1 MRSGRKELMSTL
13 YVTDLD
19 GTLLNS
25 NDCISQYSIQTI
37 NELVAKGMQFT
48 YATARSLVSASVVA
62 KGLST
67 TIPVIAYN
75 GVLIINPSTGEVLSS
90 LSFTEEE
97 AAYVR
102 KILQAHAAA
111 PLVYAYVDGVER
123 VSYRADRIN
132 EGIQRYLDVRKGDK
146 RFRPLADEGGLYG
159 GDIFYFTCIADREE
173 LLPLYEIFVDDSR
186 YRCTLQQELY
196 RPEFFLEI
204 MPKKAS
210 KAEAI
215 KKLKEIWHCDKVVSF
230 GDAVNDIPM
239 FEIFDEC
246 YAVDNAVPQLKALAT
261 GVIASN
267 DEDGVARW
275 LEDNYRRCRN
285 GRSYTVCGS

>member
-1 MRSGRKELMSTL
+1 MQTL

-25 NDCISQYSIQTI
+25 NDRISQYSIETI
-37 NELVAKGMQFT
+37 NGLVAKGMQFT

-75 GVLIINPSTGEVLSS
+75 GALIIHPATGEVISS

-97 AAYVR
+97 AGYLSGVLRENGAN
-102 KILQAHAAA
+102 

-123 VSYRADRIN
+123 VSYVAGREN
-132 EGIQRYLDVRKGDK
+132 EGIQRYLDMRKEDR
-146 RFRPLADEGGLYG
+146 RFRQLPDETCLYQ

-173 LLPLYEIFVDDSR
+173 LAPMYEIFAGDGR
-186 YRCTLQQELY
+186 FRCTLQQELY
-196 RPEFFLEI
+196 RPEYFLEI

-215 KKLKEIWHCDKVVSF
+215 KRLKEIWHCDRVVSF
-230 GDAVNDIPM
+230 GDAINDIPM
-239 FEIFDEC
+239 FEISDEC
-246 YAVDNAVPQLKALAT
+246 YAVSNAVPELKAHAT
-261 GVIASN
+261 GEIASN
-267 DEDGVARW
+267 DEDGVAKW
-275 LEDNYRRCRN
+275 LAQF
-285 GRSYTVCGS
+285 GRIS

>member
-1 MRSGRKELMSTL
+1 MNTL

-25 NDCISQYSIQTI
+25 NGQISQYSIQTI
-37 NELVAKGMQFT
+37 NGLVAKGMQFT

-75 GVLIINPSTGEVLSS
+75 GALIVNPATGEVISS
-90 LSFTEEE
+90 LSFTGEE
-97 AAYVR
+97 AARIREV
-102 KILQAHAAA
+102 LQEHGAN

-123 VSYRADRIN
+123 VSYVTGREN
-132 EGIQRYLDVRKGDK
+132 EGIRRYLEVRKGDR
-146 RFRPLADEGGLYG
+146 RFRPLEDETLLYQG
-159 GDIFYFTCIADREE
+159 NIFYFTCIADREE
-173 LLPLYEIFVDDSR
+173 LLPLYEIFKRDGR

-204 MPKKAS
+204 MPEKAS

-215 KKLKEIWHCDKVVSF
+215 KRLKEIWHCGKVVSF

-239 FEIFDEC
+239 FEISDEC
-246 YAVDNAVPQLKALAT
+246 YAVANGVAELKACAT

-275 LEDNYRRCRN
+275 LADMEDSTLEESSLSA
-285 GRSYTVCGS
+285 G

>member
-1 MRSGRKELMSTL
+1 MRTL

-25 NDCISQYSIQTI
+25 NDQISQYSMEII
-37 NELVAKGMQFT
+37 NGLVAKGMQFT

-75 GVLIINPSTGEVLSS
+75 GALIVNPATGEVISS
-90 LSFTEEE
+90 LSFTGEE
-97 AAYVR
+97 AARIREV
-102 KILQAHAAA
+102 LQEHGAN

-123 VSYRADRIN
+123 VSYVTGREN
-132 EGIQRYLDVRKGDK
+132 EGIRRYLEVRKGDR
-146 RFRPLADEGGLYG
+146 RFRPLEDETLLYQG
-159 GDIFYFTCIADREE
+159 NIFYFTCIADREE
-173 LLPLYEIFVDDSR
+173 LLPLYEIFKRDGR

-204 MPKKAS
+204 MPEKAS

-215 KKLKEIWHCDKVVSF
+215 KRLKEIWHCGKVVSF

-239 FEIFDEC
+239 FEISDEC
-246 YAVDNAVPQLKALAT
+246 YAVANGVAELKACAT

-267 DEDGVARW
+267 DGDGVARW
-275 LEDNYRRCRN
+275 LADMEDSTLEESSLSA
-285 GRSYTVCGS
+285 G

>member
-1 MRSGRKELMSTL
+1 MTTL

-25 NDCISQYSIQTI
+25 NDQISEYSIRTI
-37 NELVAKGMQFT
+37 NGLVAKGMQFT

-67 TIPVIAYN
+67 TIPIIAYN
-75 GVLIINPSTGEVLSS
+75 GVLIMNPETGEVLSF

-97 AAYVR
+97 TAYAIGVLR
-102 KILQAHAAA
+102 EHGGN

-123 VSYRADRIN
+123 VSYVTGREN
-132 EGIQRYLDVRKGDK
+132 EGIRRYLDVRKGDR
-146 RFRPLADEGGLYG
+146 RFRPLADETCLYQ

-173 LLPLYEIFVDDSR
+173 LLPLYEIFVRDER
-186 YRCTLQQELY
+186 FRTTLQQELY
-196 RPEFFLEI
+196 RPEYFLEI
-204 MPKKAS
+204 MPRKAS

-215 KKLKEIWHCDKVVSF
+215 KRLKEIWHCDKVVSF

-239 FEIFDEC
+239 FEISDEC
-246 YAVDNAVPQLKALAT
+246 YAVANAVPELKAHAT

-267 DEDGVARW
+267 DEDGVAKW
-275 LEDNYRRCRN
+275 LEQN
-285 GRSYTVCGS
+285 GEVSCG

>member
-1 MRSGRKELMSTL
+1 MRTL

-25 NDCISQYSIQTI
+25 SDQISRYSIQTI
-37 NELVAKGMQFT
+37 NGLVAKGMQFT

-62 KGLST
+62 QGLST

-75 GVLIINPSTGEVLSS
+75 GALIIHPATGEVISS
-90 LSFTEEE
+90 LSFTEDE
-97 AAYVR
+97 AGYVSGVLR
-102 KILQAHAAA
+102 KKGGN

-123 VSYRADRIN
+123 VSYVKGREN
-132 EGIQRYLDVRKGDK
+132 EGIRRYLDVRKGDR
-146 RFRPLADEGGLYG
+146 RFRPLTDETCLYQ

-173 LLPLYEIFVDDSR
+173 LLPLYEIFSEDER
-186 YRCTLQQELY
+186 FRCTLQQELY
-196 RPEFFLEI
+196 RPEYFLEI
-204 MPKKAS
+204 MSKKAS

-215 KKLKEIWHCDKVVSF
+215 KRLKEIWHCDRVVSF

-239 FEIFDEC
+239 FEISDEC
-246 YAVDNAVPQLKALAT
+246 YAVANAVPELKACAT

-267 DEDGVARW
+267 DEDGVAKW
-275 LEDNYRRCRN
+275 LLQN
-285 GRSYTVCGS
+285 SYFG

>member
-1 MRSGRKELMSTL
+1 MQTL

-25 NDCISQYSIQTI
+25 NDQISQYSIQII
-37 NELVAKGMQFT
+37 NGLVAKGMQFT

-62 KGLST
+62 EGLST

-75 GVLIINPSTGEVLSS
+75 GALIIHPDTGEVISS
-90 LSFTEEE
+90 LSFTREETND
-97 AAYVR
+97 AIG
-102 KILQAHAAA
+102 ILREYGGN

-123 VSYRADRIN
+123 VSYLMGREND
-132 EGIQRYLDVRKGDK
+132 GIRRYLDVRKGDR
-146 RFRPLADEGGLYG
+146 RFRPVQEEESLYQ

-173 LLPLYEIFVDDSR
+173 LLPLYEIFVRDDR
-186 YRCTLQQELY
+186 FRTTLQQELY
-196 RPEFFLEI
+196 RPEYFLEI

-215 KKLKEIWHCDKVVSF
+215 KRLKEIWHCGKVVSF

-239 FEIFDEC
+239 FEVSDEC
-246 YAVDNAVPQLKALAT
+246 YAVANAVQELKDRAT
-261 GVIASN
+261 AVIASN
-267 DEDGVARW
+267 DEDGVAKW
-275 LEDNYRRCRN
+275 LERYGEISCE
-285 GRSYTVCGS
+285 

>member
-1 MRSGRKELMSTL
+1 MRTL

-25 NDCISQYSIQTI
+25 NDRISQYSVETI
-37 NELVAKGMQFT
+37 NRLVAKGMQFT

-67 TIPVIAYN
+67 TIPVIVYN
-75 GVLIINPSTGEVLSS
+75 GALIINSDTGGVISS

-97 AAYVR
+97 ASYVSG
-102 KILQAHAAA
+102 ILRENGAN
-111 PLVYAYVDGVER
+111 PLVYAYVEGVER
-123 VSYRADRIN
+123 VSYVAGREN
-132 EGIQRYLDVRKGDK
+132 EGIRRYLDVRKGDR
-146 RFRPLADEGGLYG
+146 RFRPLKDETCLYQ

-173 LLPLYEIFVDDSR
+173 LQGLYEIFSEDER

-196 RPEFFLEI
+196 RPEYFLEI

-215 KKLKEIWHCDKVVSF
+215 KSLKEIWHCDRVVSF

-239 FEIFDEC
+239 FEISDEC
-246 YAVDNAVPQLKALAT
+246 YAVANAVPELKACAT
-261 GVIASN
+261 GVIGSN
-267 DEDGVARW
+267 DEDGVAKW
-275 LEDNYRRCRN
+275 LLQY
-285 GRSYTVCGS
+285 GRLFCG

>member
-1 MRSGRKELMSTL
+1 MSTL

-25 NDCISQYSIQTI
+25 NDRISQYSVQTI
-37 NELVAKGMQFT
+37 NGLVAKGMQFT

-75 GVLIINPSTGEVLSS
+75 GALIINPATGEVLSS
-90 LSFTEEE
+90 LSFSGKE
-97 AAYVR
+97 AAYVQ
-102 KILQAHAAA
+102 KILQGQNVA

-132 EGIQRYLDVRKGDK
+132 EGMQRYLDTRRGDK
-146 RFRPLADEGGLYG
+146 RFRPLTDESWLYQ
-159 GDIFYFTCIADREE
+159 GDIFYFTCIGDKEE
-173 LLPLYEIFVDDSR
+173 LEPLYELFAEDSR
-186 YRCTLQQELY
+186 YRTTLQQELY

-215 KKLKEIWHCDKVVSF
+215 RKLKEIWHCDKVVSF

-239 FEIFDEC
+239 FEISDAC
-246 YAVDNAVPQLKALAT
+246 YAVDNAVPQLKAMAT
-261 GVIASN
+261 GVIGSN
-267 DEDGVARW
+267 DEDGVAEW
-275 LEDNYRRCRN
+275 LADEDLA
-285 GRSYTVCGS
+285 GRIPL

>member
-1 MRSGRKELMSTL
+1 MSTL

-25 NDCISQYSIQTI
+25 NDQISQYSIQTI
-37 NELVAKGMQFT
+37 NGLVAKGLQFT

-75 GVLIINPSTGEVLSS
+75 GALIIHPATGEVISS

-97 AAYVR
+97 SAYAIGVLR
-102 KILQAHAAA
+102 DNGAN
-111 PLVYAYVDGVER
+111 PMVYAYVDGVER
-123 VSYRADRIN
+123 VSYVTGREN
-132 EGIQRYLDVRKGDK
+132 EGIRCYLDRRKGDR
-146 RFRPLADEGGLYG
+146 RFRPLKDETCLYE
-159 GDIFYFTCIADREE
+159 GDIFYFTCIAEREE
-173 LLPLYEIFVDDSR
+173 LLPLYEIFSEDQR
-186 YRCTLQQELY
+186 FRCTLQQELY
-196 RPEFFLEI
+196 RPEYFLEI

-215 KKLKEIWHCDKVVSF
+215 KSLKKIWHCDRIVSF

-239 FEIFDEC
+239 FEISDEC
-246 YAVDNAVPQLKALAT
+246 YAVANARPELKACAT
-261 GVIASN
+261 GVIDSN
-267 DEDGVARW
+267 DEDGVAKW
-275 LEDNYRRCRN
+275 LLQF
-285 GRSYTVCGS
+285 GHISCG

>member
-1 MRSGRKELMSTL
+1 MSTL

-25 NDCISQYSIQTI
+25 NDRISQYSIHTI
-37 NELVAKGMQFT
+37 NGLVAKGMQFT

-75 GVLIINPSTGEVLSS
+75 GAMIVNPSTGEVISS
-90 LSFTEEE
+90 LSFTKEE
-97 AAYVR
+97 AERIRRV
-102 KILQAHAAA
+102 LQENSAN
-111 PLVYAYVDGVER
+111 PLVYAYVDGAER
-123 VSYRADRIN
+123 VSYVTGREN
-132 EGIQRYLDVRKGDK
+132 EGIRRYLEVRKGDK
-146 RFRPLADEGGLYG
+146 RFRPLKEEDGLYQG
-159 GDIFYFTCIADREE
+159 NIFYFTCIAEREA
-173 LLPLYEIFVDDSR
+173 LLPLYEICREDGR

-215 KKLKEIWHCDKVVSF
+215 KRLKEIWNCDRVVSF

-239 FEIFDEC
+239 FETSDEC
-246 YAVDNAVPQLKALAT
+246 YAVSNAVPELKACAT

-267 DEDGVARW
+267 DEDGVAKW
-275 LEDNYRRCRN
+275 LADEDAC
-285 GRSYTVCGS
+285 GRISL

>member
-1 MRSGRKELMSTL
+1 MRTL

-25 NDCISQYSIQTI
+25 NDQISQYSMEII
-37 NELVAKGMQFT
+37 NGLVAKGMQFT

-67 TIPVIAYN
+67 TVPVIAYN
-75 GVLIINPSTGEVLSS
+75 GALIVNPATGEVISS
-90 LSFTEEE
+90 LSFTGEE
-97 AAYVR
+97 AARIREV
-102 KILQAHAAA
+102 LQEHGAN

-123 VSYRADRIN
+123 VSYVTGREN
-132 EGIQRYLDVRKGDK
+132 EGIRRYLEVRKGDR
-146 RFRPLADEGGLYG
+146 RFRPLEDETLLYQG
-159 GDIFYFTCIADREE
+159 NIFYFTCIADREE
-173 LLPLYEIFVDDSR
+173 LLPLYEIFKRDGR

-204 MPKKAS
+204 MPEKAS

-215 KKLKEIWHCDKVVSF
+215 KRLKEIWHCGKVVSF

-239 FEIFDEC
+239 FEISDEC
-246 YAVDNAVPQLKALAT
+246 YAVANGVAELKACAT

-275 LEDNYRRCRN
+275 LADMEDSTLEESSLSA
-285 GRSYTVCGS
+285 G

>member
-1 MRSGRKELMSTL
+1 MSTL

-25 NDCISQYSIQTI
+25 SDKISQYSIQTI
-37 NELVAKGMQFT
+37 NGLVAKGMQFT

-75 GVLIINPSTGEVLSS
+75 GALIINPDTGEVLVS
-90 LSFTEEE
+90 LSFTGEE
-97 AAYVR
+97 AAYVSDVLR
-102 KILQAHAAA
+102 EKGAN
-111 PLVYAYVDGVER
+111 PLVYAYVEGVER
-123 VSYRADRIN
+123 VSYVAGREN
-132 EGIQRYLDVRKGDK
+132 EGIRRYLDVRKGDR
-146 RFRPLADEGGLYG
+146 RFRPLADETCLYQ
-159 GDIFYFTCIADREE
+159 GDIFYFTCIADREG
-173 LLPLYEIFVDDSR
+173 LAPLYEIFAGDGR

-196 RPEFFLEI
+196 RPEYFLEI

-215 KKLKEIWHCDKVVSF
+215 KSLKEIWHCDRVVSF

-239 FEIFDEC
+239 FEISDEC
-246 YAVDNAVPQLKALAT
+246 YAVANAVPELKAVAT

-267 DEDGVARW
+267 DEDGVAKW
-275 LEDNYRRCRN
+275 LLQY
-285 GRSYTVCGS
+285 GKLSCG

>member
-1 MRSGRKELMSTL
+1 MNTL

-25 NDCISQYSIQTI
+25 NDRISQYSIQTI
-37 NELVAKGMQFT
+37 NGLVAKGMQFT

-75 GVLIINPSTGEVLSS
+75 GAMIIHPDTGEVIDS

-97 AAYVR
+97 AGYVSGII
-102 KILQAHAAA
+102 KKNGAN

-123 VSYRADRIN
+123 VSYVTGREN
-132 EGIQRYLDVRKGDK
+132 EGIRHYLDVRKGDR
-146 RFRPLADEGGLYG
+146 RFRPLADETGLYQ

-173 LLPLYEIFVDDSR
+173 LLPLYELFTRDERFRV
-186 YRCTLQQELY
+186 TLQQELY
-196 RPEFFLEI
+196 RPEYFLEI

-215 KKLKEIWHCDKVVSF
+215 RRLKEIWHCDKVVSF
-230 GDAVNDIPM
+230 GDAVNDLPM
-239 FEIFDEC
+239 FEVSDEC
-246 YAVDNAVPQLKALAT
+246 YAVANAVPELKARAT
-261 GVIASN
+261 AVIASN
-267 DEDGVARW
+267 DEDGVAKW
-275 LEDNYRRCRN
+275 LERFGGISCE
-285 GRSYTVCGS
+285 

>member
-1 MRSGRKELMSTL
+1 MNTL

-25 NDCISQYSIQTI
+25 NDQISQYSIETI
-37 NELVAKGMQFT
+37 NGLVAKGMQFT

-67 TIPVIAYN
+67 NIPIIAYN
-75 GVLIINPSTGEVLSS
+75 GVLIINPETGEVLSF

-97 AAYVR
+97 KAYAIGVLR
-102 KILQAHAAA
+102 EHGGN

-123 VSYRADRIN
+123 VSYMTGREN
-132 EGIQRYLDVRKGDK
+132 EGIRRYLDVRKGDR
-146 RFRPLADEGGLYG
+146 RFRPLADETCLYQ

-173 LLPLYEIFVDDSR
+173 LLPLYEIFARDER
-186 YRCTLQQELY
+186 FRTTLQQELY
-196 RPEFFLEI
+196 RPEYFLEI

-215 KKLKEIWHCDKVVSF
+215 KRLKEIWHCDKVVSF

-239 FEIFDEC
+239 FEISDEC
-246 YAVDNAVPQLKALAT
+246 YAVANAVPELKAHAT

-267 DEDGVARW
+267 DEDGVAKW
-275 LEDNYRRCRN
+275 LEQN
-285 GRSYTVCGS
+285 GEVSCG

>member
-1 MRSGRKELMSTL
+1 MSTL

-25 NDCISQYSIQTI
+25 SDQISQYSMETI
-37 NELVAKGMQFT
+37 NGLVARGMQFT

-62 KGLST
+62 KGLSA

-75 GVLIINPSTGEVLSS
+75 GALIIHPATGEVISS

-97 AAYVR
+97 AGYVSGV
-102 KILQAHAAA
+102 LQENGAN

-123 VSYRADRIN
+123 VSYVAGREN
-132 EGIQRYLDVRKGDK
+132 EGIRRYLDVRKGDR
-146 RFRPLADEGGLYG
+146 RFRPLADEERLYQ
-159 GDIFYFTCIADREE
+159 GDIFYFTCIAGREE
-173 LLPLYEIFVDDSR
+173 LLPLYEIFSGDER

-196 RPEFFLEI
+196 RPEYFLEI
-204 MPKKAS
+204 MPKKVS

-215 KKLKEIWHCDKVVSF
+215 QKLKEIWHCDRVVSF
-230 GDAVNDIPM
+230 GDAVNDIPI
-239 FEIFDEC
+239 FEISDAC
-246 YAVDNAVPQLKALAT
+246 YAVANAVPELKAHAT
-261 GVIASN
+261 DVIGSN

-275 LEDNYRRCRN
+275 LSQF
-285 GRSYTVCGS
+285 GQIS

>member
-1 MRSGRKELMSTL
+1 MRTL

-25 NDCISQYSIQTI
+25 SDQISQYSIQTI
-37 NELVAKGMQFT
+37 NGLVAKGMQFT

-75 GVLIINPSTGEVLSS
+75 GALIIHPATGEVISS
-90 LSFTEEE
+90 LSFTEDE
-97 AAYVR
+97 AGYVSGVLR
-102 KILQAHAAA
+102 KKGGN

-123 VSYRADRIN
+123 VSYVRGREN
-132 EGIQRYLDVRKGDK
+132 EGIRRYLDVRKGDR
-146 RFRPLADEGGLYG
+146 RFRPLTDETCLYQ

-173 LLPLYEIFVDDSR
+173 LLPLYEIFSEDER
-186 YRCTLQQELY
+186 FRCTLQQELY
-196 RPEFFLEI
+196 RPEYFLEI

-215 KKLKEIWHCDKVVSF
+215 KRLKEIWRCDRVVSF

-239 FEIFDEC
+239 FEISDEC
-246 YAVDNAVPQLKALAT
+246 YAVANAVPELKACAT

-267 DEDGVARW
+267 DEDGVAKW
-275 LEDNYRRCRN
+275 LLQN
-285 GRSYTVCGS
+285 SYFG

>member
-1 MRSGRKELMSTL
+1 MRTL

-19 GTLLNS
+19 GTLLNG
-25 NDCISQYSIQTI
+25 NDRISQYSIQTI
-37 NELVAKGMQFT
+37 NELVAKGMHFT

-62 KGLST
+62 QGLST

-75 GVLIINPSTGEVLSS
+75 GALIIHPATGEVIAS

-97 AAYVR
+97 SAYAISVLR
-102 KILQAHAAA
+102 DKDAN
-111 PLVYAYVDGVER
+111 PLVYAYVDDVER
-123 VSYRADRIN
+123 VSYVSGREN
-132 EGIQRYLDVRKGDK
+132 EGIRCYLDRRKGDR
-146 RFRPLADEGGLYG
+146 RFRPLKDETCLYE

-173 LLPLYEIFVDDSR
+173 LLPLYEIFVNDSR

-196 RPEFFLEI
+196 RPEYFLEI

-215 KKLKEIWHCDKVVSF
+215 KKLKEIWHCDRIVSF

-239 FEIFDEC
+239 FEVSDEC
-246 YAVDNAVPQLKALAT
+246 YAVANAVPELKALAT
-261 GVIASN
+261 DVIGAN
-267 DEDGVARW
+267 DEDGVAKW
-275 LEDNYRRCRN
+275 LEAKESERRSDNA
-285 GRSYTVCGS
+285 

>member
-1 MRSGRKELMSTL
+1 MQTL

-25 NDCISQYSIQTI
+25 NDRISQYSIETI
-37 NELVAKGMQFT
+37 NGLVAKGMQFT

-75 GVLIINPSTGEVLSS
+75 GALIIHPATAEVIFS

-97 AAYVR
+97 AGYLSGVLRENGAN
-102 KILQAHAAA
+102 

-123 VSYRADRIN
+123 VSYVAGREN
-132 EGIQRYLDVRKGDK
+132 EGIQRYLDMRKGDR
-146 RFRPLADEGGLYG
+146 RFRPLSDETCLYQ

-173 LLPLYEIFVDDSR
+173 LAPMYEIFAGDGR
-186 YRCTLQQELY
+186 FRCTLQQELY
-196 RPEFFLEI
+196 RPEYFLEI

-215 KKLKEIWHCDKVVSF
+215 KRLKEIWHCDRVVSF
-230 GDAVNDIPM
+230 GDAINDIPM
-239 FEIFDEC
+239 FEISDEC
-246 YAVDNAVPQLKALAT
+246 YAVANAVPELKTHAT
-261 GVIASN
+261 GEIASN
-267 DEDGVARW
+267 DEDGVAKW
-275 LEDNYRRCRN
+275 LAQF
-285 GRSYTVCGS
+285 GRIS

>member
-1 MRSGRKELMSTL
+1 MNTL

-25 NDCISQYSIQTI
+25 NDQVSQYSIQTI
-37 NELVAKGMQFT
+37 NGLVAKGMQFT

-75 GVLIINPSTGEVLSS
+75 GALIVNPATGEVISS
-90 LSFTEEE
+90 LSFTGEE
-97 AAYVR
+97 AARIREV
-102 KILQAHAAA
+102 LQEHGAN

-123 VSYRADRIN
+123 VSYVTGREN
-132 EGIQRYLDVRKGDK
+132 EGIRRYLEVRKGDR
-146 RFRPLADEGGLYG
+146 RFRPLEDETLLYQG
-159 GDIFYFTCIADREE
+159 NIFYFTCIADREE
-173 LLPLYEIFVDDSR
+173 LLPLYEIFKRDGR

-204 MPKKAS
+204 MPEKAS

-215 KKLKEIWHCDKVVSF
+215 KRLKEIWHCGKVVSF

-239 FEIFDEC
+239 FEISDEC
-246 YAVDNAVPQLKALAT
+246 YAVANGVAELKACAT

-275 LEDNYRRCRN
+275 LADMEDSTLEESSLSA
-285 GRSYTVCGS
+285 G

>member
-1 MRSGRKELMSTL
+1 MRTL

-25 NDCISQYSIQTI
+25 NDQISQYSMEII
-37 NELVAKGMQFT
+37 NGLVAKGMQFT

-75 GVLIINPSTGEVLSS
+75 GALIVNPATGEVISS
-90 LSFTEEE
+90 LSFTGEE
-97 AAYVR
+97 AARIREV
-102 KILQAHAAA
+102 LQEHGAN

-123 VSYRADRIN
+123 VSYVTGREN
-132 EGIQRYLDVRKGDK
+132 EGIRRYLEVRKGDR
-146 RFRPLADEGGLYG
+146 RFRPLEDETLLYQG
-159 GDIFYFTCIADREE
+159 NIFYFTCIADREE
-173 LLPLYEIFVDDSR
+173 LLPLYEIFKRDGR

-204 MPKKAS
+204 MPEKAS

-215 KKLKEIWHCDKVVSF
+215 KRLKEIWHCGKVVSF
-230 GDAVNDIPM
+230 GYAVNDIPM
-239 FEIFDEC
+239 FEISDEC
-246 YAVDNAVPQLKALAT
+246 YAVANGVAELKACAT

-275 LEDNYRRCRN
+275 LADMEDSTLEESSLSA
-285 GRSYTVCGS
+285 G

>member
-1 MRSGRKELMSTL
+1 MSTL

-19 GTLLNS
+19 GTLLDS
-25 NDCISQYSIQTI
+25 NDRISQYSMETI
-37 NELVAKGMQFT
+37 NGLVAKGMQFT

-62 KGLST
+62 KGLSA

-75 GVLIINPSTGEVLSS
+75 GALIIHPATGEVLSS

-97 AAYVR
+97 AGYVSGV
-102 KILQAHAAA
+102 LQENTAN

-123 VSYRADRIN
+123 VSYVAGREN
-132 EGIQRYLDVRKGDK
+132 EGIQRYLDARKGDR
-146 RFRPLADEGGLYG
+146 RFRPLADEERLYQ

-173 LLPLYEIFVDDSR
+173 LLPLYEIFSGDER

-196 RPEFFLEI
+196 RPEYFLEI
-204 MPKKAS
+204 MPKKAT

-215 KKLKEIWHCDKVVSF
+215 KKLKEIWRCDRVVSF
-230 GDAVNDIPM
+230 GDAVNDISM
-239 FEIFDEC
+239 FEISDAC
-246 YAVDNAVPQLKALAT
+246 YAVANAVPELKVHAT
-261 GVIASN
+261 DVIGSN

-275 LEDNYRRCRN
+275 LSQF
-285 GRSYTVCGS
+285 GQIS

>member
-1 MRSGRKELMSTL
+1 MRTL

-25 NDCISQYSIQTI
+25 NDRISQYSVETI
-37 NELVAKGMQFT
+37 NGLVAKGMQFT

-67 TIPVIAYN
+67 TIPVIVYN
-75 GVLIINPSTGEVLSS
+75 GALIINPDTGGVISS

-97 AAYVR
+97 ASYVSGVLR
-102 KILQAHAAA
+102 ENGAN
-111 PLVYAYVDGVER
+111 PLVYAYVEGVER
-123 VSYRADRIN
+123 VSYVAGREN
-132 EGIQRYLDVRKGDK
+132 EGIRRYLDVRKGDR
-146 RFRPLADEGGLYG
+146 RFRPLKDETCLYQ

-173 LLPLYEIFVDDSR
+173 LQGLYEIFSEDER

-196 RPEFFLEI
+196 RPEYFLEI

-215 KKLKEIWHCDKVVSF
+215 KSLKEIWHCDRVVSF

-239 FEIFDEC
+239 FEISDEC
-246 YAVDNAVPQLKALAT
+246 YAVANAVPELKARAT
-261 GVIASN
+261 GVIGSN
-267 DEDGVARW
+267 DEDGVAKW
-275 LEDNYRRCRN
+275 LLQY
-285 GRSYTVCGS
+285 GKLFCG

>member
-1 MRSGRKELMSTL
+1 MRTL

-25 NDCISQYSIQTI
+25 NDQISQYSMEII
-37 NELVAKGMQFT
+37 NGLVAKGMQFT

-75 GVLIINPSTGEVLSS
+75 GALIVNPATGEVISS
-90 LSFTEEE
+90 LSFTGEE
-97 AAYVR
+97 AARIREV
-102 KILQAHAAA
+102 LQEHGAN

-123 VSYRADRIN
+123 VSYVTGREN
-132 EGIQRYLDVRKGDK
+132 EGIRRYLEVRKGDR
-146 RFRPLADEGGLYG
+146 RFRPLEDETLLYQG
-159 GDIFYFTCIADREE
+159 NIFYFTCIADKEE
-173 LLPLYEIFVDDSR
+173 LLPLYEIFKRDGR
-186 YRCTLQQELY
+186 YRCTLQQELF

-204 MPKKAS
+204 MPEKAS

-215 KKLKEIWHCDKVVSF
+215 KRLKEIWHCGKVVSF

-239 FEIFDEC
+239 FEISDEC
-246 YAVDNAVPQLKALAT
+246 YAVANGVAELKACAT

-275 LEDNYRRCRN
+275 LADMEDSTLEESSLSA
-285 GRSYTVCGS
+285 G

>member
-1 MRSGRKELMSTL
+1 MQTL

-25 NDCISQYSIQTI
+25 NDRISQYSIDTI
-37 NELVAKGMQFT
+37 NGLVAKGMQFT

-75 GVLIINPSTGEVLSS
+75 GALIIHPATGEVIFS

-97 AAYVR
+97 AGYLSGVLRENGAN
-102 KILQAHAAA
+102 

-123 VSYRADRIN
+123 VSYVAGREN
-132 EGIQRYLDVRKGDK
+132 EGIQRYLDMRKGDR
-146 RFRPLADEGGLYG
+146 RFRPLSDETCLYQ

-173 LLPLYEIFVDDSR
+173 LAPMYEIFAGDGR
-186 YRCTLQQELY
+186 FRCTLQQELY
-196 RPEFFLEI
+196 RPEYFLEI

-215 KKLKEIWHCDKVVSF
+215 KRLKEIWHCDRVVSF
-230 GDAVNDIPM
+230 GDAINDIPM
-239 FEIFDEC
+239 FEISDEC
-246 YAVDNAVPQLKALAT
+246 YAVSNAVPELKAHAT
-261 GVIASN
+261 GEIASN
-267 DEDGVARW
+267 DEDGVAKW
-275 LEDNYRRCRN
+275 LAQF
-285 GRSYTVCGS
+285 GRIS

>member
-1 MRSGRKELMSTL
+1 MRTL

-25 NDCISQYSIQTI
+25 NDQISQYSMEII
-37 NELVAKGMQFT
+37 NGLVAKGMQFT

-75 GVLIINPSTGEVLSS
+75 GALIVNPATGEVISS
-90 LSFTEEE
+90 LSFTGEE
-97 AAYVR
+97 AARIREV
-102 KILQAHAAA
+102 LQEHGAN

-123 VSYRADRIN
+123 VSYVTGREN
-132 EGIQRYLDVRKGDK
+132 EGIRRYLEVRKGDR
-146 RFRPLADEGGLYG
+146 RFRPLEDETLLYQG
-159 GDIFYFTCIADREE
+159 NIFYFTCIADREE
-173 LLPLYEIFVDDSR
+173 LLPLYEIFKRDGR
-186 YRCTLQQELY
+186 YRCTLQKELY

-204 MPKKAS
+204 MPEKAS

-215 KKLKEIWHCDKVVSF
+215 KRLKEIWHCGKVVSF

-239 FEIFDEC
+239 FEISDEC
-246 YAVDNAVPQLKALAT
+246 YAVANGVAELKACAT

-275 LEDNYRRCRN
+275 LADMEDSTLEESSLSA
-285 GRSYTVCGS
+285 G